1 MINKILIYLTSI
13 FFLFNLSANSFV
25 LEKTPIELNFPWG
38 MSWISSEELLI
49 TQKTGEIIRVN
60 VKNLTQTEISHK
72 IPSVASLDNISAI
85 TSQACKKVSS
95 SKNASSQL

>member
-1 MINKILIYLTSI
+1 
-13 FFLFNLSANSFV
+13 
-25 LEKTPIELNFPWG
+25 

-72 IPSVASLDNISAI
+72 IFNFFGQGGCSIL
-85 TSQACKKVSS
+85 
-95 SKNASSQL
+95 

>member
-1 MINKILIYLTSI
+1 
-13 FFLFNLSANSFV
+13 
-25 LEKTPIELNFPWG
+25 

-72 IPSVASLDNISAI
+72 IPSIFFGQGGCSI
-85 TSQACKKVSS
+85 
-95 SKNASSQL
+95 